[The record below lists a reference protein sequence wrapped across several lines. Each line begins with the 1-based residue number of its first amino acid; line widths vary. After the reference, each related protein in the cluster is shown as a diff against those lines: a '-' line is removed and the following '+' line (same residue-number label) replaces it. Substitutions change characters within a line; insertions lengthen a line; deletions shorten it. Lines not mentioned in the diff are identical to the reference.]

1 MNRESF
7 RAKKILILA
16 VLVIKTAAGVN
27 NGADTARLNPEKLVA
42 EAVKNNPDIKAA
54 RERLNA
60 ATAEASIA
68 SWPSQPMIF
77 YEEKIAPSG
86 SARVSMFG
94 AEQKIPMPPN
104 KLSAARS
111 EAMARSMAEG
121 AALEETI
128 REVTAKTKKAY
139 WDYYLALK
147 TLDIHREN
155 LRLLETLASTA
166 EAAYVTGKKSRADFV
181 RAAGEIALAENEVI
195 RLETESA
202 KIVAE
207 INRITG
213 AAARGDVHGESP
225 GEPDVSADITTPAPA
240 TSARQ
245 VAEGA
250 RKNSAAAKRLGE
262 LRKAGGE
269 RRIFETL
276 SWFPDLRVG
285 VKIARME
292 MSEDETRLMFAADI
306 PLWAPKQSSAV
317 RAAASRE
324 NEAARNLEAGILEA
338 EAAATAL
345 HYEIVYLARA
355 AGNYKTAILPA
366 AEQSL
371 EITRADYVTG
381 RGNFTDLIDTQRN
394 LLAQKISFAGARTDY
409 HKRLAELEFIVGEL
423 PGANGG
429 LK

>member
-1 MNRESF
+1 MNRENF

-16 VLVIKTAAGVN
+16 VLVVTAAAGVN
-27 NGADTARLNPEKLVA
+27 NGAEPSRLNPEKLVA
-42 EAVKNNPDIKAA
+42 KAVKNNPDIKAA
-54 RERLNA
+54 RERLAA

-68 SWPSQPMIF
+68 SWPNQPMIF
-77 YEEKIAPSG
+77 YEEKISPAG
-86 SARVSMFG
+86 SASASMFG

-104 KLSAARS
+104 KLSTARS
-111 EAMARSMAEG
+111 EALARSRAVG

-139 WDYYLALK
+139 WDYYLTLK

-166 EAAYVTGKKSRADFV
+166 EAAYVTGKKSKADFV

-195 RLETESA
+195 RFEAESA

-213 AAARGDVHGESP
+213 AGGGENP

-240 TSARQ
+240 TDARQ
-245 VAEGA
+245 IAQAA

-262 LRKAGGE
+262 LRKAGGQ

-276 SWFPDLRVG
+276 SWIPDISVG
-285 VKIARME
+285 VKVDRME

-317 RAAASRE
+317 RAAAAGE
-324 NEAARNLEAGILEA
+324 NEAARNLEAALLEA
-338 EAAATAL
+338 EATATGL

-355 AGNYKTAILPA
+355 AQNYKTVIVPA
-366 AEQSL
+366 AEQAL

-381 RGNFTDLIDTQRN
+381 RAGFTDLIDTQRN
-394 LLAQKISFAGARTDY
+394 LLAQKISFAGARADY
-409 HKRLAELEFIVGEL
+409 HKRLAELDAIVGEFPDEL
-423 PGANGG
+423 TQTR
-429 LK
+429 